1 VGQAGG
7 GRPGRGLVALTEHV
21 EHRPQLAQGVVGG
34 LLDGRKGAAGL
45 ARLLV
50 HQVQGHAGL
59 DVDQGDVVGEHV
71 VQLAGDAHAL
81 LAGPPPVLLG
91 PGPLGGQAALAA
103 GHGHLGHGQD
113 QQQ

>member
-1 VGQAGG
+1 MADQ
-7 GRPGRGLVALTEHV
+7 
-21 EHRPQLAQGVVGG
+21 
-34 LLDGRKGAAGL
+34 GAAGL

-50 HQVQGHAGL
+50 HQVQGHPGL

-81 LAGPPPVLLG
+81 LAGPPPGLLG

-103 GHGHLGHGQD
+103 GHGHLGHDQD
-113 QQQ
+113 QQQPAEVGGDRGRGGRLGPADAGRPG